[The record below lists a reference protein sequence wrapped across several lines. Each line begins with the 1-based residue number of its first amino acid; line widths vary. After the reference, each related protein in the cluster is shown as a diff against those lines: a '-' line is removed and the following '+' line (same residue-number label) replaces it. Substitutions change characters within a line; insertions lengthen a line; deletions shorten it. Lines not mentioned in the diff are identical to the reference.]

1 MISHNFLRTALGAL
15 AATVVLTG
23 CQAFNAAEVS
33 MQVDAAEARVTMDRF
48 VERPGPLRAPDTV
61 QTVDGIWLGGSSV
74 RVAKG
79 DPLPRS
85 TEMVTLI
92 SAEPLGMQDIATEIT
107 TLTGIPVIVDFD
119 AGLGGGLAPLPT
131 VAPDAPPSLETAAGG
146 FAPAADPFAGGGNFV
161 APSSDTIQ
169 LSYSGPLGGLLDLLS
184 TRFNVSWEYRNSAI
198 RFYEMES
205 RVFTLYALS
214 ALMDTSSTVGT
225 EAEGD
230 GDTGG
235 FSLSSGVDASF
246 SIAVDMFNEVAQQ
259 VADIVGGGGSLAV
272 SPSSGTIS
280 VNARPHVLEKVQ
292 RFIDEQNERLSRQ
305 IALHVQVLSVELDQN
320 DGFEF
325 DPTFFLTNAL
335 DFSIASPLA
344 EGLTGEEGAI
354 SAIVLDPIAG
364 GSENLD
370 NIAGSTLQA
379 RALAREEKATVVNST
394 NLVTINGI
402 PVPFQQVN
410 QTRFIAE
417 VTEERET
424 TDVGVNVTTTTEVED
439 LVTGFSIAM
448 TPRIIADGG
457 VLLNYSI
464 NISDLVSLVQ
474 QNLGES
480 GSFVQIPSVDVTSF
494 LQQAILRSGQ
504 TLALAGFEQA
514 GNNTVEV
521 GQGVPENVALGG
533 SKLGEVTRS
542 ITLVLITPKI
552 VNSKDL
558 LRGNLL

>member
-119 AGLGGGLAPLPT
+119 IGLGGGLAPLPAAT
-131 VAPDAPPSLETAAGG
+131 PPGAPPSLETANSG
-146 FAPAADPFAGGGNFV
+146 FAPAADPFAGGNFV
-161 APSSDTIQ
+161 EPSSDTIQ
-169 LSYSGPLGGLLDLLS
+169 LSYSGPLGGLLDLLG
-184 TRFNVSWEYRNSAI
+184 TRFNVSWEYRNGSI
-198 RFYEMES
+198 RFFELEN
-205 RVFTLYALS
+205 RVYTLYALA
-214 ALMDTSSTVGT
+214 ALMDTASTVGT
-225 EAEGD
+225 ESEGD

-235 FSLSSGVDASF
+235 FTLSSGVDASF
-246 SIAVDMFNEVAQQ
+246 SIAVDMFNEIAQQ
-259 VADIVGGGGSLAV
+259 VSDIVGTNGTVAV
-272 SPSSGTIS
+272 SPSSGTIN

-292 RFIDEQNERLSRQ
+292 RLVDEQNERLSRQ
-305 IALHVQVLSVELDQN
+305 IALHVQVLDVQLDQN
-320 DGFEF
+320 DDFQF
-325 DPTFFLTNAL
+325 DPTFILNNAL
-335 DFSIASPLA
+335 GFSIASPVPALN
-344 EGLTGEEGAI
+344 EGGDGVI
-354 SAIVLDPIAG
+354 SAIVLDPAAG

-370 NIAGSTLQA
+370 NIAGSSLKA
-379 RALAREEKATVVNST
+379 SAIAREEKATVVNST

-417 VTEERET
+417 VTEEREQ
-424 TDVGVNVTTTTEVED
+424 TDQGTNLTVTTEVED
-439 LVTGFSIAM
+439 LITGFSIAM

-464 NISDLVSLVQ
+464 NISELLSLQTVG
-474 QNLGES
+474 LGES

-494 LQQAILRSGQ
+494 LQQAVLRSGQ

-521 GQGVPENVALGG
+521 GQGMPENIALGG
-533 SKLGEVTRS
+533 SKVGEVSRS
-542 ITLVLITPKI
+542 MTLVLITPKI
-552 VNSKDL
+552 INTKDL